1 MKKDNNTNYRV
12 QQLEQEQPAAE
23 SSIKQISNS
32 GASVSSEAWAAAELP
47 KQRKRPR
54 WQAAIL
60 LIVISAVVIA
70 SLYTFLYLKHDPLLT
85 DLGQRLQ
92 GISWQHPLGTDHL
105 GRDVITRLLLGGQ
118 QTLGYSLLALTVA
131 LVIGIPFGLLA
142 GYRRGW
148 LDRIF
153 MRIAD
158 AFLAFPDTIVA
169 IVLSGLLGAGIG
181 NLVLAIVIVKWV
193 NYARLVRS
201 VVLAESQKEY
211 IQIARTN
218 GLSSMKIMRKHL
230 LPHIIGHVLVMA
242 SLDLGKIILLI
253 SAFSYI
259 GLGAQPPTPEWGAM
273 LNDSRPYFQS
283 MPELMFY
290 PGLAIV
296 ITVLLANMLG
306 DYLRDR
312 FDVKKDTMSKE
323 VQS

>member
-1 MKKDNNTNYRV
+1 MRE
-12 QQLEQEQPAAE
+12 LSIPAM
-23 SSIKQISNS
+23 
-32 GASVSSEAWAAAELP
+32 
-47 KQRKRPR
+47 PR
-54 WQAAIL
+54 RSKHGWQG
-60 LIVISAVVIA
+60 VIA
-70 SLYTFLYLKHDPLLT
+70 FLFVLVTIVASIYAFGWLKYDPNTT
-85 DLGQRLQ
+85 DLGDRLQ
-92 GISWQHPLGTDHL
+92 EMSMLHPLGTDHL
-105 GRDVITRLLLGGQ
+105 GRDVLTRLLLGGQ
-118 QTLGYSLLALTVA
+118 QTLGYSLLALGAA
-131 LVIGIPFGLLA
+131 LLIGIPFGLIS

-148 LDRIF
+148 VDRIF

-158 AFLAFPDTIVA
+158 SFLSFPDTIVA

-181 NLVLAIVIVKWV
+181 NLVLAIVVVKWV

-201 VVLAESQKEY
+201 TVLSEAQKDY
-211 IQIARTN
+211 VQIARTN
-218 GLSSMKIMRKHL
+218 GLSPATIMRRHL
-230 LPHIIGHVLVMA
+230 LPHVLGHVLVLA

-283 MPELMFY
+283 RPELMIY

-296 ITVLLANMLG
+296 SVVLLANMLG

-312 FDVKKDTMSKE
+312 FDVKRE